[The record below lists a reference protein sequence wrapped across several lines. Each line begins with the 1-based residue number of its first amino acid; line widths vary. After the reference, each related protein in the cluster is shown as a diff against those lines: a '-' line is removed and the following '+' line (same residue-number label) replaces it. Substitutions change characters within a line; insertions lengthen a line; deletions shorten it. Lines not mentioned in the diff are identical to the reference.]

1 MIFGRPFFLG
11 GPSCALAPLLV
22 ARISAAL
29 LRSRLSGML
38 CCNVYPGLHRCCIPC
53 HHSFALYMC

>member
-1 MIFGRPFFLG
+1 MIFSRPLFLG
-11 GPSCALAPLLV
+11 GPSCVLAPLLA

-29 LRSRLSGML
+29 LRSR
-38 CCNVYPGLHRCCIPC
+38 LHRCCIPC